1 MVRKRS
7 ESINRIIIK
16 MRKSMLSFFVMLFKS
31 LLGELLTKLLSNAA
45 STIYKVVTDKEMT
58 HMAYEFAKELSQQSD
73 MDAKEKATEFNK
85 LMLSWAKS
93 VGKDLKDSTLNCIR
107 EFAVAVIKSEME
119 KHSS

>member
-1 MVRKRS
+1 
-7 ESINRIIIK
+7 

-93 VGKDLKDSTLNCIR
+93 VGKELKDSTLNCIR